1 MLKNTSPKIIL
12 LVASLSILN
21 VNAAESRLKFLNE
34 YELPT
39 TTIYQDVQFG
49 GLSGIVRNEHNDLY
63 YAISDARNTKAEG
76 QSRFY
81 TLKIAASESGIDK
94 IDIVGMTEL
103 VDSKGI
109 SFKEQEVDGEGIALS
124 PDAKSLLWV
133 SELGSPLRKSGF
145 DGQLQADFANK
156 IPEYYNGGGDLK
168 NAQHGLRSGL
178 SFEGISVSP
187 GGNYLFIAAESALK
201 QDGEI
206 STTTQSTPVRIMKY
220 TLSENGDVG
229 ELVGEFVYN
238 VDPIP
243 QVTRFGVSDNGL
255 TEVLALS
262 DDKLLVVERSGRN
275 ASEGFNDFDFS
286 IKSYI
291 ADLSNATNII
301 GKSSL
306 SDVDN
311 KKTFQP
317 VAKKLLIDFDDYTS
331 APDCI
336 EGVTFGPQIKG
347 MKSLIFVSDNN
358 FQPYQTNKFYMFLDE
373 KGLLK

>member
-1 MLKNTSPKIIL
+1 MLRNNFPKIIIFVFSVL
-12 LVASLSILN
+12 ILN
-21 VNAAESRLKFLNE
+21 ANAAEFRLKFLNE
-34 YELPT
+34 IELPT
-39 TTIYQDVQFG
+39 STTYQDVQFG
-49 GLSGIVRNEHNDLY
+49 GLSGIVRNEHNDIY

-81 TLKIAASESGIDK
+81 TLKIAASELGIGK
-94 IDIVGMTEL
+94 VEIVGMTEL

-124 PDAKSLLWV
+124 PDGKSLLWV

-145 DGQLQADFANK
+145 DGKLLSDFADK
-156 IPEYYNGGGDLK
+156 VPEYYNGGGDLK
-168 NAQHGLRSGL
+168 NALHGLRNGL

-187 GGNYLFIAAESALK
+187 SGSYLFIAAESALK

-206 STTTQSTPVRIMKY
+206 STTTRSTPVRILKY

-255 TEVLALS
+255 SEVLALS
-262 DDKLLVVERSGRN
+262 DEKLLVVERSGRN
-275 ASEGFNDFDFS
+275 ASEGYNAFDFS

-291 ADLSNATNII
+291 ADLSQATNII

-306 SDVDN
+306 SDIGDI
-311 KKTFQP
+311 KTFQP
-317 VAKKLLIDFDDYTS
+317 VMKKLLIDFDDYTS

-336 EGVTFGPQIKG
+336 EGVTFGPQING

-373 KGLLK
+373 KGILK